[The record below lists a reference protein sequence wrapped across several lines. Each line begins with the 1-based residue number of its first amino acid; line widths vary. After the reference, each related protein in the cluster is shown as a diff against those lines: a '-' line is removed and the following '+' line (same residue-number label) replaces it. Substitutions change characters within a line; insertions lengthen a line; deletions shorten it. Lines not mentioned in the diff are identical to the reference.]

1 MYREK
6 LYILTVT
13 RRIEYDFVKKN
24 GVRLTKRE
32 TIREY
37 YDFDS
42 YRSAKEYK
50 YLLKNL
56 PGIKSAAIDEVQ
68 NLI

>member
-1 MYREK
+1 M
-6 LYILTVT
+6 YILTVT
-13 RRIEYDFVKKN
+13 RRIEYDFVKRN
-24 GVRLTKRE
+24 GKRFTRRE

-37 YDFDS
+37 YNFDS

-50 YLLKNL
+50 YLVQNS
-56 PGIKSAAIDEVQ
+56 PGIKSAAIDKVQ